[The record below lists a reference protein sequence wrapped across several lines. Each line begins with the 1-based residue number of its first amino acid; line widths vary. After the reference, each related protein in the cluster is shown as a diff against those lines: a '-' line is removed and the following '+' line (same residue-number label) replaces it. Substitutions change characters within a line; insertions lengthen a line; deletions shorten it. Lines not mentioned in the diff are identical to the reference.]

1 MAWLLVLAPL
11 RMALSLS
18 LFSVALVMI
27 YINFLH
33 FPLDQGLVLESLKHQ
48 AGTSHTV
55 NVCGRLN
62 NKRGSHH
69 PSRPRECLGKP
80 SEDHLEKVLLS

>member
-1 MAWLLVLAPL
+1 MAWLQVLAPL

-33 FPLDQGLVLESLKHQ
+33 SPLDQGLVLESLKHQ

-55 NVCGRLN
+55 NMCGTT
-62 NKRGSHH
+62 
-69 PSRPRECLGKP
+69 E
-80 SEDHLEKVLLS
+80 